1 MPESHI
7 NIIGGFKE
15 GDSTTYGV
23 NKKEGKWE
31 QTYEDY
37 LGVLPGETPKVDDP
51 SRVYAGY
58 HLGQSSELPTVDIVF
73 AHELGH
79 AFFHEWALKNGRSTV
94 TTRKFQ
100 EMFAETFELLCYND
114 IPPEYVEKAG
124 VWRSPL
130 YVGKKTPH
138 GDSYKDFFK
147 KKECND
153 SLNCESLS
161 IFARQAGRGI
171 KIAKPD
177 FSEVEMKSDPM
188 SPYSFILPFTQDLQS
203 DLMARGLWNDV
214 ERRKIFDAILRT
226 LENMQGLKLPM
237 CAPSETITA
246 LSWPQAKEPL
256 KIIETEPLEYGGRC
270 PWGIRE
276 YEYVM
281 PMEQRPLA
289 FTSREFFELFPK
301 YYELPKYL
309 QEGYQSSSDFL
320 NTVWEY

>member
-7 NIIGGFKE
+7 NIIGGFKD
-15 GDSTTYGV
+15 GDSTTYGF
-23 NKKEGKWE
+23 NKKEGKWK

-37 LGVLPGETPKVDDP
+37 LGAPPGELPKVQDP
-51 SRVYAGY
+51 SGEYVGY
-58 HLGQSSELPTVDIVF
+58 RLGDSSDWPTLDIVF

-114 IPPEYVEKAG
+114 VPPGQIDKIENWKI
-124 VWRSPL
+124 PL
-130 YVGKKTPH
+130 YVGKKAKSGNP
-138 GDSYKDFFK
+138 YKEPFK
-147 KKECND
+147 KSDCND
-153 SLNCESLS
+153 SVNCESLS
-161 IFARQAGRGI
+161 TFARQAGRGP
-171 KIAKPD
+171 KISDPP
-177 FSEVEMKSDPM
+177 FSEIEMISEPM
-188 SPYSFILPFTQDLQS
+188 SPYTYILPFTQRLQS
-203 DLMARGLWNDV
+203 DLMARGLWNEA
-214 ERRKIFDAILRT
+214 ERRKIFEAILRT

-256 KIIETEPLEYGGRC
+256 KIIETEPLKYGGRC

-276 YEYVM
+276 YEHVM
-281 PMEQRPLA
+281 PMDQRPLA